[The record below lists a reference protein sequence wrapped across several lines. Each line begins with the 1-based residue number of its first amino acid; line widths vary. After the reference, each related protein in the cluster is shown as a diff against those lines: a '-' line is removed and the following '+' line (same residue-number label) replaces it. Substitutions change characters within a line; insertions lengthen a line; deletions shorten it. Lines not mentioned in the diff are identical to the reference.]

1 MEVFTVVMGTNFAF
15 DNPGEDSAS
24 CNDLR
29 GPPSLDMFKL
39 ENKFCKCGIPLRV
52 SPP

>member
-29 GPPSLDMFKL
+29 GPPSSDMFNVASPL
-39 ENKFCKCGIPLRV
+39 EFPPLNQC
-52 SPP
+52 